1 VRSAGGGLQPF
12 FDWSREQIDGGRP
25 WLILGKGPTFEHR
38 DRFDLSQFDLLSLNH
53 AVREHPVRLAH
64 IIDLDV
70 VDACRD
76 VLARNAEHVV
86 LPWYPHHLNRPGRRT
101 LEEILPDSPILQELD
116 AQGRLL
122 WYDLSTGPE
131 RHGPGP
137 VVRATYFS
145 AEAALDLLARAGVRR
160 VRSLGVDGGASY
172 SSAFDDLKDVT
183 LLANGRQDFDLQF
196 KGFAR
201 TIMSTG
207 VDFAPLDMEAPVRVY
222 VGSQEAQMLAVKVLE
237 FSIRKHASLSVEV
250 FPLHHAHVEF
260 PMPRDVRNRPRT
272 PFSFQRFYIPQ
283 LAGFR
288 GRAVYVDSDMQVFQ
302 DIRSLWTLPFD
313 GADLLAAREADG
325 GRKPQFSVMLLN
337 CEALRWNLPDIVAA
351 LDRNELTYETLM
363 YQMAV
368 ARNVRAAIDP
378 RWNSLERFV
387 EGETALLH
395 YTDMNTQP
403 WISRDN
409 RLGYLWVRDLIE
421 AVDKGF
427 ITRAEVESHVAQGF
441 VRPTV
446 LYQLDHRVEEAA
458 MLPPKARQLD
468 QGYVAPYQKMGA
480 HGGGAR
486 TNPLGALRAILRH
499 VYQKS
504 LLHRIERR
512 IRKGDAYP
520 IRPRAGE

>member
-1 VRSAGGGLQPF
+1 VHSAGGGLQLF

-25 WLILGKGPTFEHR
+25 WLILGKGPTFSLR
-38 DRFDLSQFDLLSLNH
+38 SRYDLGQYDLLSLNH
-53 AVREHPVRLAH
+53 AVREQPVRVAH
-64 IIDLDV
+64 IIDIDV
-70 VDACRD
+70 VEACGD
-76 VLARNAEHVV
+76 TLAQNAQYVV
-86 LPWYPHHLNRPGRRT
+86 LPWYPHQQNRVGRRT
-101 LEEILPDSPILQELD
+101 LAELVPESPILRDLD

-122 WYDLSTGPE
+122 WYDLSTGPL

-160 VRSLGVDGGASY
+160 IRTLGVDGGASY
-172 SSAFDDLKDVT
+172 SASFDDLKDVT

-201 TIMSTG
+201 TIMTTG
-207 VDFAPLDMEAPVRVY
+207 VDFAPLDVQAPVRVY

-237 FSIRKHASLSVEV
+237 YSIRKHASMSVEV
-250 FPLHHAHVEF
+250 FPLHHANVEY
-260 PMPRDVRNRPRT
+260 PMPREVRNRPRT

-283 LAGFR
+283 LAGFQ
-288 GRAVYVDSDMQVFQ
+288 GRAIYVDSDMQVFQ

-313 GADLLAAREADG
+313 GADLLAAREPDG
-325 GRKPQFSVMLLN
+325 GRKPQFSVMLLD
-337 CEALRWNLPDIVAA
+337 CEALRWNLTDIVAA

-378 RWNSLERFV
+378 RWNSLERYV
-387 EGETALLH
+387 EGDTALLH
-395 YTDMNTQP
+395 YTDMHTQP
-403 WISRDN
+403 WISREN
-409 RLGYLWVRDLIE
+409 RLGYLWMRDLIE

-427 ITRAEVESHVAQGF
+427 ITRAEVESHVNQGF

-446 LYQLDHRVEEAA
+446 LYQLDNKVEEAA

-468 QGYVAPYQKMGA
+468 QGYVAPYEKMGA
-480 HGGGAR
+480 HGGSRRG
-486 TNPLGALRAILRH
+486 NPLSALRAILRH

-520 IRPRAGE
+520 IRSSAE